1 MWPPRSLAACPPGAP
16 AVRPVRRR
24 PLRHLARGFTLIEV
38 LVALSVMALLALLS
52 WRGLD
57 GMARVQAD
65 MRERV
70 DGVVSVQTGL
80 SQWSSD
86 LDAVVETA
94 LVSGIDYDGRVL
106 RLTRRDAS
114 LAGSPLRV
122 VGWARRVID
131 GAQDGRAA
139 WARWQSQPLRTRAE
153 LQEAWEQV
161 ANWAQSPSAADK
173 QREVAVLG
181 LDQWQIFYYR
191 NNAWTN
197 PLSSASATGVS
208 AAQVAAVPV
217 PAIPAIPAIPA
228 SGATTS
234 STAIPPPAPTG
245 IGLNGSALVPLPDG
259 IRLILSLSAGQPLTG
274 VLTKDWLRSGK
285 S

>member
-1 MWPPRSLAACPPGAP
+1 MWPSPSFTAALGK
-16 AVRPVRRR
+16 PVCRR
-24 PLRHLARGFTLIEV
+24 PLRHLVRGFTLIEV
-38 LVALSVMALLALLS
+38 LVALSVMALLALMS

-86 LDAVVETA
+86 LDAVVETT
-94 LVSGIDYDGRVL
+94 LVSPIDYDGRVL

-131 GAQDGRAA
+131 GTQDGRAA

-153 LQEAWEQV
+153 LQEAWQQV
-161 ANWAQSPSAADK
+161 ESWAQSPSAADR

-197 PLSSASATGVS
+197 PLSTASATGINP
-208 AAQVAAVPV
+208 AQAAAVPT
-217 PAIPAIPAIPA
+217 PAVPA
-228 SGATTS
+228 SGTAATPTNPIVP
-234 STAIPPPAPTG
+234 TASATAT
-245 IGLNGSALVPLPDG
+245 GLNGVALVPLPDG

>member
-1 MWPPRSLAACPPGAP
+1 MGKSVRHPAC
-16 AVRPVRRR
+16 
-24 PLRHLARGFTLIEV
+24 GFTLIEV
-38 LVALSVMALLALLS
+38 LVALSVMALLALMS

-57 GMARVQAD
+57 GMARVQTD

-131 GAQDGRAA
+131 GSQNGQAA
-139 WARWQSQPLRTRAE
+139 WARWQSQPLRSRAE

-161 ANWAQSPSAADK
+161 ENWAQSPSAADR

-191 NNAWTN
+191 NNAWSN
-197 PLSSASATGVS
+197 PLSTASSTGINPAS
-208 AAQVAAVPV
+208 VAAVPV
-217 PAIPAIPAIPA
+217 PAVPA
-228 SGATTS
+228 SGAATTTTT
-234 STAIPPPAPTG
+234 TATATATPGVPIVT
-245 IGLNGSALVPLPDG
+245 GLNGVALVPLPDG
-259 IRLILSLSAGQPLTG
+259 IRLVLNLTAGQPLTG
-274 VLTKDWLRSGK
+274 VVTKDWLRSGK

>member
-1 MWPPRSLAACPPGAP
+1 MWPAPSFIAALGKP
-16 AVRPVRRR
+16 VRPR
-24 PLRHLARGFTLIEV
+24 PLRRLARGFTLIEV
-38 LVALSVMALLALLS
+38 LVALSVMAMLALMS

-57 GMARVQAD
+57 GMSRVQVD
-65 MRERV
+65 MRERM

-86 LDAVVETA
+86 LDAVVETT
-94 LVSGIDYDGRVL
+94 LVNGIDYDGRVL
-106 RLTRRDAS
+106 RLTRRDTS

-131 GAQDGRAA
+131 GSQDGRGS

-153 LQEAWEQV
+153 LLEAWQQAES
-161 ANWAQSPSAADK
+161 WAQSPSAADR
-173 QREVAVLG
+173 QREVAVIG

-197 PLSSASATGVS
+197 PLSTASATGINP
-208 AAQVAAVPV
+208 AQAAAVPA
-217 PAIPAIPAIPA
+217 PAVPA
-228 SGATTS
+228 SGTAATPANPIVP
-234 STAIPPPAPTG
+234 TASATAV
-245 IGLNGSALVPLPDG
+245 GLNGNALVPLPDG

>member
-1 MWPPRSLAACPPGAP
+1 MWPSHSFTAALGKPARPRA
-16 AVRPVRRR
+16 
-24 PLRHLARGFTLIEV
+24 LRHLARGFTLIEV
-38 LVALSVMALLALLS
+38 LVALSVMAMLALMS

-57 GMARVQAD
+57 GMARVQID
-65 MRERV
+65 MRERL

-131 GAQDGRAA
+131 GPQGGQAS
-139 WARWQSQPLRTRAE
+139 WARWQSPPLRTRAD
-153 LQEAWEQV
+153 LQEAWEQ
-161 ANWAQSPSAADK
+161 AENWAQSPSAADR

-191 NNAWTN
+191 NNAWSN
-197 PLSSASATGVS
+197 PLSTASATGINP
-208 AAQVAAVPV
+208 ALVAAVPV
-217 PAIPAIPAIPA
+217 PAVPA
-228 SGATTS
+228 SGASTTTTTVA
-234 STAIPPPAPTG
+234 TATASVPMVT
-245 IGLNGSALVPLPDG
+245 GLNGNALVPLPDG
-259 IRLILSLSAGQPLTG
+259 IRLVLSLTAGQPLTG
-274 VLTKDWLRSGK
+274 VVTKDWLRSGK

>member
-1 MWPPRSLAACPPGAP
+1 MRLLPN
-16 AVRPVRRR
+16 
-24 PLRHLARGFTLIEV
+24 PLRHRARGFTLIEV
-38 LVALSVMALLALLS
+38 LVALSVMALLALMS

-57 GMARVQAD
+57 GMARVQTD

-86 LDAVVETA
+86 LDAVVETG
-94 LVSGIDYDGRVL
+94 LVSAIDYDGRVL

-122 VGWARRVID
+122 VGWARRVMD

-139 WARWQSQPLRTRAE
+139 WARWQSPPLRTRAE
-153 LQEAWEQV
+153 LLEAWQQV
-161 ANWAQSPSAADK
+161 ETWAQSPSAADR

-181 LDQWQIFYYR
+181 LDQWQIFYNR
-191 NNAWTN
+191 DGRWTN
-197 PLSSASATGVS
+197 PLSSASATGVNP
-208 AAQVAAVPV
+208 AQVAAVPV
-217 PAIPAIPAIPA
+217 PAAPA
-228 SGATTS
+228 SGTSTTS
-234 STAIPPPAPTG
+234 TTSTASTPLTPSPTASVPITTG
-245 IGLNGSALVPLPDG
+245 QNGSALVPLPDG

-285 S
+285 T

>member
-1 MWPPRSLAACPPGAP
+1 MRLSP
-16 AVRPVRRR
+16 R

-38 LVALSVMALLALLS
+38 LVALSVMALLALMS

-57 GMARVQAD
+57 GMARVQSD

-86 LDAVVETA
+86 LDAVVETG

-122 VGWARRVID
+122 VGWARRVIG

-153 LQEAWEQV
+153 LQEAWQQAET
-161 ANWAQSPSAADK
+161 WAQSPSAADR

-191 NNAWTN
+191 NNAWSN
-197 PLSSASATGVS
+197 PLSTASATGINP
-208 AAQVAAVPV
+208 AQAAAVPV
-217 PAIPAIPAIPA
+217 PAVPA
-228 SGATTS
+228 SGTAATPTNPIV
-234 STAIPPPAPTG
+234 STASATAT
-245 IGLNGSALVPLPDG
+245 GLNGSALVPLPDG

>member
-1 MWPPRSLAACPPGAP
+1 MRASPSFTATLGKAL
-16 AVRPVRRR
+16 RRR

-38 LVALSVMALLALLS
+38 LVALSVMALLALMS

-86 LDAVVETA
+86 LDAVVETG
-94 LVSGIDYDGRVL
+94 LVSAIDYDGRVL

-131 GAQDGRAA
+131 GSQDGRGS

-153 LQEAWEQV
+153 LQEAWQQAET
-161 ANWAQSPSAADK
+161 WAQSPSAADK

-181 LDQWQIFYYR
+181 LDQWQIFYNR
-191 NNAWTN
+191 DGRWTN
-197 PLSSASATGVS
+197 PLSSASATGIS
-208 AAQVAAVPV
+208 AAQIAAVPV
-217 PAIPAIPAIPA
+217 PAVPA
-228 SGATTS
+228 SGASTTS
-234 STAIPPPAPTG
+234 STSTTTAAPRAGVPIAT
-245 IGLNGSALVPLPDG
+245 GLNGSALVPLPDG
-259 IRLILSLSAGQPLTG
+259 IRLVLSLSADQPLTG

>member
-1 MWPPRSLAACPPGAP
+1 MRTSPSFTATLGKAL
-16 AVRPVRRR
+16 RRR

-38 LVALSVMALLALLS
+38 LVALSVMALLALMS

-94 LVSGIDYDGRVL
+94 LVSAIDYDGRVL

-153 LQEAWEQV
+153 LQEAWQQV
-161 ANWAQSPSAADK
+161 ERWAQSPSAADR

-197 PLSSASATGVS
+197 PLSTASATGIS
-208 AAQVAAVPV
+208 AAQVAAVPPV
-217 PAIPAIPAIPA
+217 PAAPA
-228 SGATTS
+228 SGASTSSTS
-234 STAIPPPAPTG
+234 STAIPPPASTG
-245 IGLNGSALVPLPDG
+245 IGLNGVALVPLPDG

>member
-1 MWPPRSLAACPPGAP
+1 M
-16 AVRPVRRR
+16 
-24 PLRHLARGFTLIEV
+24 
-38 LVALSVMALLALLS
+38 ALSVMALLALMS

-57 GMARVQAD
+57 GMARVQTD

-131 GAQDGRAA
+131 GPQGGQAS
-139 WARWQSQPLRTRAE
+139 WARWQSPPLRTRAE

-161 ANWAQSPSAADK
+161 ENWAQSPSAADR

-191 NNAWTN
+191 NNAWSN
-197 PLSSASATGVS
+197 PLSTASATGINP
-208 AAQVAAVPV
+208 ALAAAVPV
-217 PAIPAIPAIPA
+217 PAVPA
-228 SGATTS
+228 SGASTTTTTVT
-234 STAIPPPAPTG
+234 TATANVPMVT
-245 IGLNGSALVPLPDG
+245 GLNGNALVPLPDG
-259 IRLILSLSAGQPLTG
+259 IRLVLSLTAGQPLTG
-274 VLTKDWLRSGK
+274 VVTKDWLRSGK

>member
-1 MWPPRSLAACPPGAP
+1 MGKSVRHRAA
-16 AVRPVRRR
+16 
-24 PLRHLARGFTLIEV
+24 RHLARGFTLIEV
-38 LVALSVMALLALLS
+38 LVALSVMALLALMS

-57 GMARVQAD
+57 GMARVQTD

-131 GAQDGRAA
+131 GTQDGRGS

-153 LQEAWEQV
+153 LQEAWQQV
-161 ANWAQSPSAADK
+161 ENWAQSPSAADR

-191 NNAWTN
+191 NNAWSN
-197 PLSSASATGVS
+197 PLSTASAAGINP
-208 AAQVAAVPV
+208 AQVAAVPV
-217 PAIPAIPAIPA
+217 PAVPA
-228 SGATTS
+228 SGATTTTP
-234 STAIPPPAPTG
+234 TATATAGTGASTG
-245 IGLNGSALVPLPDG
+245 IGLDGVALVPLPDG
-259 IRLILSLSAGQPLTG
+259 IRLVLSLTAGQPLTG

>member
-1 MWPPRSLAACPPGAP
+1 MRLLTSSI
-16 AVRPVRRR
+16 
-24 PLRHLARGFTLIEV
+24 RHRARGFTLIEV
-38 LVALSVMALLALLS
+38 LVALSVMALLALMS

-86 LDAVVETA
+86 LDAVVETG

-114 LAGSPLRV
+114 LAGTPLRV

-131 GAQDGRAA
+131 GSQEGRAA
-139 WARWQSQPLRTRAE
+139 WARWQSPPLRTRVE
-153 LQEAWEQV
+153 LQDAWQQV
-161 ANWAQSPSAADK
+161 ETWAQNPGGADR

-191 NNAWTN
+191 NNTWSN
-197 PLSSASATGVS
+197 PLSSASAIGLS
-208 AAQVAAVPV
+208 AAQAAAQAAAVQP
-217 PAIPAIPAIPA
+217 PAVPA
-228 SGATTS
+228 SGASTS
-234 STAIPPPAPTG
+234 AATPNVAAANAGLPIVT
-245 IGLNGSALVPLPDG
+245 GLNGNALVPLPDG

-274 VLTKDWLRSGK
+274 VLTKDWLRSGR